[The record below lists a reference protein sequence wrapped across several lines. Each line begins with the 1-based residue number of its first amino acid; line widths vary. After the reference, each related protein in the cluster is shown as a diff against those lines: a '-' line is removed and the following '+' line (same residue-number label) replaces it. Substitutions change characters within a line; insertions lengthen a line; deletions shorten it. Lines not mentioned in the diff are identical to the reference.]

1 VRGGVELESPVVL
14 GRRIQ
19 LLVEYFNGNSVDG
32 QFYTRD
38 VEYLGLGIHFKF

>member
-1 VRGGVELESPVVL
+1 VRAGLELESVAVL
-14 GRRIQ
+14 DRRVQVLI
-19 LLVEYFNGNSVDG
+19 EYFTGHSMDG